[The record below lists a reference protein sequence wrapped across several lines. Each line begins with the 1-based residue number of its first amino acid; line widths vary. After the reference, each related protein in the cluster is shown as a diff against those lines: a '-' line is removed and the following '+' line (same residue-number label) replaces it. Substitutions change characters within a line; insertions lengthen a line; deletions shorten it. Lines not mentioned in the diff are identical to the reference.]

1 MKLTPRFQV
10 NGNKDLILE
19 FEEHPEQEINLS
31 NLQTDD
37 ATIVRIYQDR
47 SGKTL
52 KLGNGWWLV
61 AEVTLPGIE
70 YQQEPVL
77 DENGDPILDE
87 NGEPKTES
95 KRITLTEKDVA
106 VVLWELKQ

>member
-1 MKLTPRFQV
+1 MKLTPKFQI
-10 NGNKDLILE
+10 NDDKDLILK

-31 NLQTDD
+31 NLQTDG
-37 ATIVRIYQDR
+37 TSIVRIYQDR

-70 YQQEPVL
+70 YREEPML
-77 DENGDPILDE
+77 DENGDPVLGE
-87 NGEPKTES
+87 TGEPQIVVE
-95 KRITLTEKDVA
+95 RILLNADNVEVK
-106 VVLWELKQ
+106 LWELP

>member
-1 MKLTPRFQV
+1 MKLTPKFQI
-10 NGNKDLILE
+10 NDDEDLILE
-19 FEEHPEQEINLS
+19 FEEHPGQEINLS

-37 ATIVRIYQDR
+37 TSIIRIYQDR

-52 KLGNGWWLV
+52 KIGGGWWLV

-77 DENGDPILDE
+77 DENGDSILDE

-95 KRITLTEKDVA
+95 KRMALTEKDVT

>member
-1 MKLTPRFQV
+1 MKLTPSFRV
-10 NGNKDLILE
+10 NDNKDLILE

-37 ATIVRIYQDR
+37 TSIIRIYQDR

-52 KLGNGWWLV
+52 KIGGGWWLV

-70 YQQEPVL
+70 YREEPLLDEKGNPVL
-77 DENGDPILDE
+77 DENG
-87 NGEPKTES
+87 EPQITVE
-95 KRITLTEKDVA
+95 RIPLSADDVE
-106 VVLWELKQ
+106 VKLWELP

>member
-1 MKLTPRFQV
+1 MKLTPRFQI
-10 NGNKDLILE
+10 NDNKDLILE
-19 FEEHPEQEINLS
+19 FEEHPGQEINLS

-61 AEVTLPGIE
+61 AEVTLPRVE

-77 DENGDPILDE
+77 DKNGDPVLGE
-87 NGEPKTES
+87 TGEPQ
-95 KRITLTEKDVA
+95 I
-106 VVLWELKQ
+106 VVERLPLNADNVEVKLWELP

>member
-10 NGNKDLILE
+10 DGNKDLILE
-19 FEEHPEQEINLS
+19 FEEHPGQEINLS

-52 KLGNGWWLV
+52 KIGNGWWLV

-77 DENGDPILDE
+77 DENGDLVLGE
-87 NGEPKTES
+87 TGEPQITVE
-95 KRITLTEKDVA
+95 RILLNADNVEVK
-106 VVLWELKQ
+106 LWELP

>member
-1 MKLTPRFQV
+1 MKLTPTFRV
-10 NGNKDLILE
+10 NDDKDLILE
-19 FEEHPEQEINLS
+19 FEEHPGQEINLS

-37 ATIVRIYQDR
+37 ATIIRIYQDR

-77 DENGDPILDE
+77 DENGNPILDE
-87 NGEPKTES
+87 NGESQITVE
-95 KRITLTEKDVA
+95 RIPLNVDDVE
-106 VVLWELKQ
+106 VKLWELP